1 MTAASTRS
9 DAARGELAGDALGQP
24 AHRQVRGLMGKLAS
38 TSKRRSPAIASIT
51 VTAIVA
57 LYCLAFVIYDP
68 SNRRGAAQARHL
80 VAAARCTGI
89 LAVQALVSIAIIRYF
104 LTSARA
110 DFHWWTTCAAPLIG
124 FAAMVT
130 ACALLIINRDG
141 LAGATGVLYIE
152 ALPWVILVVF
162 VIGMIAAA
170 VLRSRA
176 PDKYAGIGQFE
187 IAEITEPVGGQA

>member
-1 MTAASTRS
+1 
-9 DAARGELAGDALGQP
+9 
-24 AHRQVRGLMGKLAS
+24 
-38 TSKRRSPAIASIT
+38 
-51 VTAIVA
+51 
-57 LYCLAFVIYDP
+57 VIYDP
-68 SNRRGAAQARHL
+68 SNEGAL
-80 VAAARCTGI
+80 LKLGTWSPLLGVLGI

-141 LAGATGVLYIE
+141 LAGASGVLYIE

-162 VIGMIAAA
+162 IIGMIAAA

-187 IAEITEPVGGQA
+187 IADITEPVGGQA